1 MENIK
6 YINQELAIA
15 LSQPSVAELQQAAEA
30 GFKSVLNLRSPQ
42 EDDFLS
48 AEQQA
53 AEVAGLNYVNI
64 PLRPDLLSEELID
77 QILTQ
82 IDQLPKPLLTHCKT
96 GLRAVTTG
104 LMYIATREGM
114 SAEAAFAKGEE
125 LGFSYDDKP
134 RMKEFLPN
142 YIATRSK
149 SSVQHDK
156 I

>member
-6 YINQELAIA
+6 YINQDLAVFIG
-15 LSQPSVAELQQAAEA
+15 QPSVADLQQSAEA
-30 GFKSVLNLRSPQ
+30 GFKSVLNLRAPQ
-42 EDDFLS
+42 EEDFFTD
-48 AEQQA
+48 EQQA

-77 QILTQ
+77 QILSQ
-82 IDQLPKPLLTHCKT
+82 IDQLPKPILTHCKT

-114 SAEAAFAKGEE
+114 TAEAAFAKGEE

-134 RMKEFLPN
+134 RMKQFLPN
-142 YIATRSK
+142 YIATHSK
-149 SSVQHDK
+149 SSVEHDK